1 MEAHPQTSGE
11 NSPGSW
17 ANIIDDPWVII
28 LDYRVISQRSCHW
41 ITLVVLPWVWG
52 LMKTKQQ
59 VVSEFRRTEIMNA
72 ARSIFARKGFARG
85 IINEI
90 AQEAGLAKG
99 TVYLYFASKKD
110 LYRAV
115 LDYDME
121 FLTRATLERID
132 AATDLEEKIKAFV
145 LVRLENAD
153 ANREFFKIMDTEPGG
168 ISFTRSQYRNWLRE
182 PVLHLTSA
190 IETASRQGQ
199 IRPVPAERTAWAIA
213 DMTRGAIQRRLLGA
227 ANSPPGED
235 AEFLVEFAWAALKK

>member
-1 MEAHPQTSGE
+1 MQRHRH
-11 NSPGSW
+11 W
-17 ANIIDDPWVII
+17 AA
-28 LDYRVISQRSCHW
+28 
-41 ITLVVLPWVWG
+41 LVALRWVWEF
-52 LMKTKQQ
+52 MKTKQQ

-99 TVYLYFASKKD
+99 TVYLYFPSKKD

-121 FLTRATLERID
+121 YLTRATLERID
-132 AATDLEEKIKAFV
+132 AATSLKEKTKAFV
-145 LVRLENAD
+145 LVRLENSD
-153 ANREFFKIMDTEPGG
+153 AKREFFKIMDTEPGG

-182 PVLHLTSA
+182 PVLRLTSA
-190 IETASRQGQ
+190 IENAARQGQ

-213 DMTRGAIQRRLLGA
+213 DMTRGTIQRRLMGA
-227 ANSPPGED
+227 TSTPPDED
-235 AEFLVEFAWAALKK
+235 AEFLVEFVWAALKKQ